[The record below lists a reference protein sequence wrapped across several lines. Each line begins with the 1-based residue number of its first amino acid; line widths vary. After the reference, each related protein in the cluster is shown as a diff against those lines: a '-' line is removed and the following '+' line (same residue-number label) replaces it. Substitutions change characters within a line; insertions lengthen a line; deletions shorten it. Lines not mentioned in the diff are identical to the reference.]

1 MWRPAA
7 LRATGLRPAM
17 TTPVSASMVS
27 LVAAISAISAAPVA
41 PAALWRRA
49 PITRTVVPIARA
61 RAAVI
66 GVATAD
72 DHARLNYRSAIAVT
86 GFIAWGIAGVARGI
100 GGIAAVSCVRGS
112 AVRINGAACYQRGRS
127 EDQACNCEFHHELE
141 RHSLN

>member
-100 GGIAAVSCVRGS
+100 SGIAAVSCVRGS

-127 EDQACNCEFHHELE
+127 DDQACNCEFHHELE